1 MVVAVVVVV
10 AAVASALGPRG
21 GLALKF
27 PEINSLLAGGGCCWR
42 GWSARGWRCCAC
54 EVNDVGCGGGCWL
67 LLAWVM
73 VVFFSAAGRYG
84 VLRGGVARWRE
95 RAVVWY
101 DLSAWWV
108 VVSFASHDRRL
119 AAVDTA
125 RVATRGAR
133 TRALALTMV
142 AVPRE

>member
-1 MVVAVVVVV
+1 MVVAV
-10 AAVASALGPRG
+10 G
-21 GLALKF
+21 
-27 PEINSLLAGGGCCWR
+27 
-42 GWSARGWRCCAC
+42 GWSVRGWRL
-54 EVNDVGCGGGCWL
+54 VVGWWL
-67 LLAWVM
+67 LLAWVV